1 MPLWS
6 LQLLRSVLILYLYY
20 VLPSILLSTTTYNSQ
35 RAHMT
40 ENDEQHFKRNPAET
54 DQGIEELSNLLW
66 RVHSISFKEISWITK
81 NIHFWKMHL
90 LYNSCKCCA
99 SPSHRYLIRYTF
111 VEKIPWGDATKRRN
125 FWWTNCI
132 QKVMPIAWSRM
143 VCVSIENVLIKCWT
157 LLLRPAPL
165 PNL

>member
-20 VLPSILLSTTTYNSQ
+20 VLPSILLSTSTYNSR

-54 DQGIEELSNLLW
+54 GHGIEELSNLLW

-90 LYNSCKCCA
+90 LYKSCKCCA

-111 VEKIPWGDATKRRN
+111 VEKIPWGWCHKTKKLLVDKLYPKSYAH
-125 FWWTNCI
+125 C
-132 QKVMPIAWSRM
+132 Q
-143 VCVSIENVLIKCWT
+143 VSDGIRVYWE
-157 LLLRPAPL
+157 RFD
-165 PNL
+165 